1 MPRLRHLLILV
12 LAASLMLGCGLKGPL
27 YLPDKTSEER
37 KKEPAPKPATGAQT
51 SAEPSAGETTG
62 AP

>member
-1 MPRLRHLLILV
+1 MPRLRHLLTLV

-27 YLPDKTSEER
+27 YLPDKKSEER
-37 KKEPAPKPATGAQT
+37 KKEPGPKPASG
-51 SAEPSAGETTG
+51 AEPSAGATTG